1 MAQAGAGIR
10 DVVADMASPAFSAL
24 DIRAY
29 LPQGFEKGMMQGAW
43 RPPEGGAREA
53 ASRINGS
60 PAPKSCPWPPGHRD
74 CPDVALALVVAVR
87 ARSYREGVTPS
98 AASSSPDAPGLGIPA
113 VTVAPGDTATTS
125 LTVRNDSDIVE
136 AYNLEVVG
144 DCAPWTT
151 VEPARVSLYPG
162 TSETVT
168 IRLEPP
174 RSPEIRAGEMPLG
187 VRVLPAEHPES
198 VRVLET
204 IVHVEEFRELHTELA
219 PRRRR
224 GWLRGRY
231 RLAVR
236 NQGNSPVEVGF
247 TAGQAGEELGF
258 AFSPAERKLE
268 PGESAETGLRVRT
281 GKPVW
286 FGAPVVWPFTVD
298 TVDTTDSGDQKE
310 PRRDEPAVRAPLDA
324 EFVQIPVFP
333 RWLLVVLAA
342 LLALLLAW
350 FALVRPAVRSAAKE
364 AADEAVQR
372 RSSPAGEQGAAGQAP
387 GTGSGAGAGSGA
399 SPGDRGTGAPPGAG
413 GDGSPAG
420 GDSSVGG
427 GQQSSETI
435 DVQTS
440 GGETKTGTYRVPE
453 GSVFGV
459 TDIVVANFQ
468 GDEGLL
474 TITFGDRKITTIAL
488 ETFRNQDYHWV
499 TPIKIPENDT
509 VTVEVTCEKPGTPAT
524 GRRAQG
530 CHEVLNVSGVLSR
543 ITQ

>member
-1 MAQAGAGIR
+1 
-10 DVVADMASPAFSAL
+10 
-24 DIRAY
+24 
-29 LPQGFEKGMMQGAW
+29 
-43 RPPEGGAREA
+43 
-53 ASRINGS
+53 
-60 PAPKSCPWPPGHRD
+60 
-74 CPDVALALVVAVR
+74 
-87 ARSYREGVTPS
+87 
-98 AASSSPDAPGLGIPA
+98 
-113 VTVAPGDTATTS
+113 
-125 LTVRNDSDIVE
+125 
-136 AYNLEVVG
+136 
-144 DCAPWTT
+144 
-151 VEPARVSLYPG
+151 
-162 TSETVT
+162 
-168 IRLEPP
+168 
-174 RSPEIRAGEMPLG
+174 

-198 VRVLET
+198 VTVLET
-204 IVHVEEFRELHTELA
+204 TVHVGEFHELHAELV

-258 AFSPAERKLE
+258 AFDPAQRTLE

-286 FGAPVVWPFTVD
+286 FGTPVVWPFTVD
-298 TVDTTDSGDQKE
+298 TSETGDQEE
-310 PRRDEPAVRAPLDA
+310 PRRDEPAVRVPLDA
-324 EFVQIPVFP
+324 EFVQIPIFP

-350 FALVRPAVRSAAKE
+350 FALVRPAVRSAAE
-364 AADEAVQR
+364 QAATEAVQPR
-372 RSSPAGEQGAAGQAP
+372 PSLAGGQGAAEGTP
-387 GTGSGAGAGSGA
+387 GTGAGAGTGA
-399 SPGDRGTGAPPGAG
+399 DTGPGGQRTGAPSGS
-413 GDGSPAG
+413 GDGTAAG
-420 GDSSVGG
+420 DGASAGDGTALGG
-427 GQQSSETI
+427 GRQSSETI
-435 DVQTS
+435 DVQTTA
-440 GGETKTGTYRVPE
+440 GETKTGTYRVPE

-474 TITFGDRKITTIAL
+474 TITFGDRKVTTIAL

-509 VTVEVTCEKPGTPAT
+509 VTVEVTCEKPGTPAS
-524 GRRAQG
+524 GRQAQG

>member
-1 MAQAGAGIR
+1 M
-10 DVVADMASPAFSAL
+10 
-24 DIRAY
+24 
-29 LPQGFEKGMMQGAW
+29 
-43 RPPEGGAREA
+43 PE
-53 ASRINGS
+53 
-60 PAPKSCPWPPGHRD
+60 
-74 CPDVALALVVAVR
+74 
-87 ARSYREGVTPS
+87 
-98 AASSSPDAPGLGIPA
+98 
-113 VTVAPGDTATTS
+113 VTVAPGDTATTG

-136 AYNLEVVG
+136 AYSLEVVG

-168 IRLEPP
+168 IRLTPP
-174 RSPEIRAGEMPLG
+174 RSPEVRAGEMPLG

-198 VRVLET
+198 VKVLET
-204 IVHVEEFRELHTELA
+204 TVHVGEFHELHTELV
-219 PRRRR
+219 PRCRR

-236 NQGNSPVEVGF
+236 NQGNTPVEVGF
-247 TAGQAGEELGF
+247 TAGQAGEELAF

-268 PGESAETGLRVRT
+268 PGESAEIGLRVRT

-298 TVDTTDSGDQKE
+298 TAETGDQEE
-310 PRRDEPAVRAPLDA
+310 PRRRRSAVRVPLDA
-324 EFVQIPVFP
+324 EFVQIPIFP

-350 FALVRPAVRSAAKE
+350 FTLVSPVVRSAARE
-364 AADEAVQR
+364 AATEAVEPR
-372 RSSPAGEQGAAGQAP
+372 PTPAGEQGAAGQTP
-387 GTGSGAGAGSGA
+387 GTGTGTGTGRRRGRAVGHR
-399 SPGDRGTGAPPGAG
+399 PGGQGTGAPSGS
-413 GDGSPAG
+413 GDGTSADDG
-420 GDSSVGG
+420 TSIGG
-427 GQQSSETI
+427 GRQSSETI

-474 TITFGDRKITTIAL
+474 TITFGDRKVTTIAL

-509 VTVEVTCEKPGTPAT
+509 VTVERPARSPVH
-524 GRRAQG
+524 RRPAVKRKG
-530 CHEVLNVSGVLSR
+530 P
-543 ITQ
+543 

>member
-1 MAQAGAGIR
+1 M
-10 DVVADMASPAFSAL
+10 
-24 DIRAY
+24 
-29 LPQGFEKGMMQGAW
+29 
-43 RPPEGGAREA
+43 
-53 ASRINGS
+53 
-60 PAPKSCPWPPGHRD
+60 
-74 CPDVALALVVAVR
+74 
-87 ARSYREGVTPS
+87 
-98 AASSSPDAPGLGIPA
+98 
-113 VTVAPGDTATTS
+113 APGDTATTT

-136 AYNLEVVG
+136 AYSLEVVG
-144 DCAPWTT
+144 DCAAWTT

-168 IRLEPP
+168 LRLEPP
-174 RSPEIRAGEMPLG
+174 RSPEIRAGEIPLG
-187 VRVLPAEHPES
+187 VRVLPTEHPES

-204 IVHVEEFRELHTELA
+204 TVQVEEFHELRTELA

-236 NQGNSPVEVGF
+236 NQGNTPVQVGF
-247 TAGQAGEELGF
+247 TPGQAGEELGF

-268 PGESAETGLRVRT
+268 PGESAEVGLRVRT

-298 TVDTTDSGDQKE
+298 TAEAGEQDETA
-310 PRRDEPAVRAPLDA
+310 RDATALRAPLDA
-324 EFVQIPVFP
+324 EFVQIPIFP
-333 RWLLVVLAA
+333 KWLLAVLAA

-364 AADEAVQR
+364 AANEAVQPR
-372 RSSPAGEQGAAGQAP
+372 PTPPAGEQGGETP
-387 GTGSGAGAGSGA
+387 GTGDGSDAKPGGEKSGAPSGS
-399 SPGDRGTGAPPGAG
+399 G
-413 GDGSPAG
+413 GDGTSADDG
-420 GDSSVGG
+420 TSVGG
-427 GQQSSETI
+427 GQQSSATI
-435 DVQTS
+435 DLKTS

-453 GSVFGV
+453 DSVFGV

-468 GDEGLL
+468 GDEGVL
-474 TITFGDRKITTIAL
+474 TITFGERKITTIAL

-499 TPIKIPENDT
+499 TPIKIPANDT
-509 VTVEVTCEKPGTPAT
+509 VTIDVTCAKPGTPAT

-543 ITQ
+543 TKQ